1 MTHKKIIRIEVIM
14 FTESDSLHEII
25 IKVMLAEAYMES
37 GEITDKHLEIIQEW
51 IKYMKVEGPEY
62 DRIKSMF
69 SKKIDYIQ
77 AEIFYN
83 QLHAALSNEKNR
95 KEIISI
101 LQTFLQGRK
110 KIFPIEEKLQ
120 DRITK
125 ILNDRS
131 LTERLK
137 EQN

>member
-1 MTHKKIIRIEVIM
+1 M

-25 IKVMLAEAYMES
+25 IKVMLAEAFMEA
-37 GEITDKHLEIIQEW
+37 GKITDDHLAIIQEW

-62 DRIKSMF
+62 DRIRSMF
-69 SKKIDYIQ
+69 KKNIDYIQ

-83 QLHAALSNEKNR
+83 QLHAALSDDKNR
-95 KEIISI
+95 KEIVTI
-101 LQTFLQGRK
+101 LQTFLHGRL

-125 ILNDRS
+125 ILSDRS
-131 LTERLK
+131 LTERLYK
-137 EQN
+137 ANS